1 MIVPG
6 LNKIQE
12 RFGFLPDAE
21 LHRLAGELGVPL
33 YRIQEVVSFYP
44 HYRNEWNPPPTLEVK
59 VCRDMACHLAGA
71 PVLTDKLRREL
82 KNVAAM
88 TSTTVTV
95 DGVSCLGRCDRAPAC
110 IVSKHDPKHAHKEE
124 EHHERVYAGLP
135 LKTLVSELSQILAGL
150 PTVTP
155 DETLSRVYGDDYSLP
170 DLTPDVSYHPCDPNK
185 ASPKDW
191 LIDVYGRNPELLRYA
206 ATRKFLDKHPLPVP
220 RPTVEG
226 TSEKAIQERHP
237 FLWELKLSNLLGM
250 GGAGTPAFNKWRD
263 VWIAAGDEKYV
274 VVNGDESEPGT
285 FKDRELLVKMPHL
298 VVEGV
303 LLGVL
308 LTGASAGFVFIRHEY
323 HEQIEAVQKEI
334 ETAKTE
340 LNKTFQLI
348 NRPFP
353 RLEVFTSPGGY
364 VLGEQSALIEAMESK
379 RGQPRNKPPE
389 LQTNGL
395 FDKPT
400 LLNNVETFAWVPSI
414 MLNGGQWYAGFGQNG
429 GKGRRLFSVC
439 GDLQHPGVFEV
450 EIGEPLGKLIE
461 LAGGMRPGRTLK
473 AIATSGPSAGFMPA
487 RLPVR
492 PGVADRLKKAVT
504 GKNPAMDQMATAFA
518 TEHLMKDG
526 QDAPFVDIGAWPLDL
541 NFFRGPAAGL
551 IGVRI
556 EPMLGAGLVVYD
568 DTRDML
574 AEARNC
580 NEFFRNESCGK
591 CVPCRIGTQKL
602 VEIGTDL
609 LRRRDKTPA
618 GETAMPPVFVEQLNS
633 HFGELC
639 TTIKNTSI
647 CALGPSAAAPLTSV
661 MNFFPQD
668 LAANREQRNA

>member
-12 RFGFLPDAE
+12 RFGYLPDAE
-21 LHRLAGELGVPL
+21 LHRLSGELNVPL
-33 YRIQEVVSFYP
+33 SRIQEVVSFFP
-44 HYRNEWNPPPTLEVK
+44 HYRNEWNKPPTLEVK
-59 VCRDMACHLAGA
+59 VCRDMACHLAGSHA
-71 PVLTDKLRREL
+71 MTQQLSREL
-82 KNVAAM
+82 GQAAANVGK
-88 TSTTVTV
+88 TVTV
-95 DGVSCLGRCDRAPAC
+95 EGVSCLGRCDRAPAC
-110 IVSKHDPKHAHKEE
+110 IVARHEHGEGG
-124 EHHERVYAGLP
+124 HHEHVYAGLP
-135 LKTLVSELSQILAGL
+135 AATLVSELANTFHDHTEL
-150 PTVTP
+150 P
-155 DETLSRVYGDDYSLP
+155 E
-170 DLTPDVSYHPCDPNK
+170 LTPDVSYAPGDPK
-185 ASPKDW
+185 GPQPKDW
-191 LIDVYGRNPELLRYA
+191 LINVYGQNPDLPSYA
-206 ATRKFLDKHPLPVP
+206 ATRKFLDRHPAPVP

-237 FLWELKLSNLLGM
+237 FLWELKVSNLLGM

-263 VWIAAGDEKYV
+263 VWIAAGSEKYV

-323 HEQIEAVQKEI
+323 HEQIEAVRKEI
-334 ETAKTE
+334 DKARSE
-340 LNKTFQLI
+340 LTPVFKAI
-348 NRPFP
+348 NRTFP
-353 RLEVFTSPGGY
+353 RLEVFASPGGY

-414 MLNGGQWYAGFGQNG
+414 LLNGGAWYAGFGKHG
-429 GKGRRLFSVC
+429 GKGRRLFSIC
-439 GDLQHPGVFEV
+439 GDLQNPGVFEV
-450 EIGEPLGKLIE
+450 DIGERLGKLIE
-461 LAGGMRPGRTLK
+461 LAGGVRPGRTLK
-473 AIATSGPSAGFMPA
+473 AIATSGPSAGFLPA
-487 RLPVR
+487 KFPVK
-492 PGVADRLKKAVT
+492 PGVAERLKKAVT
-504 GKNPAMDQMATAFA
+504 GKNPAMDQMAEAFG
-518 TEHLMKDG
+518 TTCLMKDG
-526 QDAPFVDIGAWPLDL
+526 QDAAFVELADWPLDL

-551 IGVRI
+551 IGVRA
-556 EPMLGAGLVVYD
+556 EPLLGAGLVVYD

-574 AEARNC
+574 VEAKNC

-609 LRRRDKTPA
+609 IRRREQSPA
-618 GETAMPPVFVEQLNS
+618 GETTLPPAFVDQLGT
-633 HFGELC
+633 HVGELT

-647 CALGPSAAAPLTSV
+647 CALGPSSAAPLTTV

-668 LAANREQRNA
+668 LAANREPRNAR